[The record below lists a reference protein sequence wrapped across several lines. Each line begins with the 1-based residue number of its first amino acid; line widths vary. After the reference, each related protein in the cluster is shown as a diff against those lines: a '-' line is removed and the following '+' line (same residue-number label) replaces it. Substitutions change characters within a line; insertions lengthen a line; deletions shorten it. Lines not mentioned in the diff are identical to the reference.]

1 MNLFDAKV
9 VFPRRWTQIDS
20 NLTNAQQQTKE
31 ALFALCEAYIQKRID
46 TARQAMQDAQEA
58 ANSESKSSAGDKYET
73 GRAMAQLE
81 RDRHAQLL
89 AEATK
94 VERELK
100 QLAVEKAYETVQPG
114 SLAATNRGL
123 FFISIGA
130 GKLTVDGIDYFAVS
144 SASPIGTALA
154 GRKATD
160 TVTFNKM
167 VYQVLEV
174 F

>member
-1 MNLFDAKV
+1 MTDTHHQIKV
-9 VFPRRWTQIDS
+9 G
-20 NLTNAQQQTKE
+20 
-31 ALFALCEAYIQKRID
+31 LFALCQRYVQKRID
-46 TARQAMQDAQEA
+46 TARQAMEAAQEA

-89 AEATK
+89 AEAVK
-94 VERELK
+94 IERELK
-100 QLAVEKAYETVQPG
+100 QLVIEKSYEIVQPG
-114 SLAATNRGL
+114 SVAITNRGL

-130 GKLTVDGIDYFAVS
+130 GKMALDGVDYFAVS
-144 SASPIGTALA
+144 AASPIGTLLA
-154 GRKATD
+154 GHRVGD

-167 VYQVLEV
+167 AYQIQEV

>member
-1 MNLFDAKV
+1 MIN
-9 VFPRRWTQIDS
+9 TH
-20 NLTNAQQQTKE
+20 QQTKA
-31 ALFALCEAYIQKRID
+31 ALLALCEAYVQKRIT
-46 TARQAMQDAQEA
+46 TAKQAMEEAQEA

-100 QLAVEKAYETVQPG
+100 QLTIEKAFETVQPG
-114 SLAATNRGL
+114 SLAVTNRGL
-123 FFISIGA
+123 FFISVGA
-130 GKLTVDGIDYFAVS
+130 GKLSVDGVDYFAVS
-144 SASPIGTALA
+144 AASPIGTALA
-154 GRKATD
+154 GRKAND

-167 VYQVLEV
+167 IYQVLEV
-174 F
+174 Y